1 MNVPGHFQKISE
13 IFGRDFRKLP
23 KTFEEDLKTPRS
35 YTNEFKNNLR
45 NKLDIS
51 EIIHI
56 FTSED
61 MDVVSCEFYEWHIF
75 Q

>member
-1 MNVPGHFQKISE
+1 MNFMYESQGQFQKISE
-13 IFGRDFRKLP
+13 IFGRFP

-51 EIIHI
+51 EIINI
-56 FTSED
+56 FTGDNIESTPLESR
-61 MDVVSCEFYEWHIF
+61 M
-75 Q
+75 

>member
-23 KTFEEDLKTPRS
+23 KTFEEDLKTPQS

-51 EIIHI
+51 EIIDI
-56 FTSED
+56 FTGDDIESTPLE
-61 MDVVSCEFYEWHIF
+61 SCM
-75 Q
+75 